1 MLLALL
7 LVAAQALPS
16 PARLEGSM
24 LEAVTS
30 LCGTRKVT
38 VARDLSRACRA
49 YVAAAGAGRASVSGP
64 AVAFFASLESA
75 EPAPVAAVATVHPPS
90 QADRAVGEL
99 FPRSCRFN
107 RIGVAAAVLP
117 SGGAVVCALTAL
129 HATDLAS
136 IPGRVRPGQ
145 TVSVAGTLAAGLS
158 RPRLFVTRPSGGVDE
173 IHLRSKGGRFSAR
186 VGLKA
191 RGEHS
196 IEVLAEGPGGP
207 QVVAMRRVFAG
218 VMPPTRPPPDP
229 PSGEGLEG
237 VEAAIAHLRA
247 SRGLTALKRDPEL
260 DAAAEAHSKEMA
272 RLRTFAH
279 VLSTDGGPADRLRA
293 RGYAYSSVAENIGLS
308 SDVGRAHEAIAG
320 SPAHLANLLDPRHR
334 RLGLGAARGPT
345 AEGGEGVYLT
355 ELFAVPVVGSK
366 DPAGDV
372 ARVIAE
378 KRRALGLAPL
388 ERDAALDSLADHE
401 VRATALSDRMT
412 LDRELTARALAQAP
426 QLSSAAA
433 ELRVGSAPD
442 EVDRLKKPRRAAL
455 DEARRGCLVR
465 QLQTVRPGPALDR
478 AALRAVSRFP
488 SSSGALAL
496 GGESLDGVFR
506 GNVRDGV
513 VGAADAGET
522 VPASLHGLV
531 EALVIGGA
539 EEVAMR
545 LDRHF
550 FVALEVDGRRHFS
563 RKRLREQRHSIG
575 PPCEARAY
583 NRTRQGSPPRA
594 GGSAQFAQG
603 GPVAQGKRI
612 ET

>member
-1 MLLALL
+1 M
-7 LVAAQALPS
+7 
-16 PARLEGSM
+16 
-24 LEAVTS
+24 
-30 LCGTRKVT
+30 
-38 VARDLSRACRA
+38 
-49 YVAAAGAGRASVSGP
+49 
-64 AVAFFASLESA
+64 
-75 EPAPVAAVATVHPPS
+75 
-90 QADRAVGEL
+90 
-99 FPRSCRFN
+99 
-107 RIGVAAAVLP
+107 
-117 SGGAVVCALTAL
+117 
-129 HATDLAS
+129 
-136 IPGRVRPGQ
+136 RPGQ

-158 RPRLFVTRPSGGVDE
+158 RPRLFVTRPSGAVEE

-218 VMPPTRPPPDP
+218 VMPPSRPPPDP

-401 VRATALSDRMT
+401 VRGHRAFGSDDAGSRA
-412 LDRELTARALAQAP
+412 DRPGPGAGAAAVLRRGRAARRERSRRSRPPQKTSPSRVGRGSAWVPCTPAPDGTARAGSGSCCSTRGKSVSL
-426 QLSSAAA
+426 L
-433 ELRVGSAPD
+433 LRRSCAGW
-442 EVDRLKKPRRAAL
+442 RKPRW
-455 DEARRGCLVR
+455 
-465 QLQTVRPGPALDR
+465 
-478 AALRAVSRFP
+478 SFP
-488 SSSGALAL
+488 
-496 GGESLDGVFR
+496 
-506 GNVRDGV
+506 
-513 VGAADAGET
+513 
-522 VPASLHGLV
+522 
-531 EALVIGGA
+531 
-539 EEVAMR
+539 
-545 LDRHF
+545 
-550 FVALEVDGRRHFS
+550 
-563 RKRLREQRHSIG
+563 
-575 PPCEARAY
+575 
-583 NRTRQGSPPRA
+583 
-594 GGSAQFAQG
+594 
-603 GPVAQGKRI
+603 GKRA
-612 ET
+612 

>member
-1 MLLALL
+1 LSQTSGERKRPTARTGRKQKHFPAGAFRYAGCVLFALV
-7 LVAAQALPS
+7 LVATEALP
-16 PARLEGSM
+16 PRARLEGSM

-38 VARDLSRACRA
+38 VDRDLSRACGA
-49 YVAAAGAGRASVSGP
+49 YVAAAGAGRATVSGP

-75 EPAPVAAVATVHPPS
+75 EPAPVAAVATVRPPA

-145 TVSVAGTLAAGLS
+145 AVRVAGTLAGGLS
-158 RPRLFVTRPSGGVDE
+158 RPRLFVTRPSGAVDE
-173 IHLRSKGGRFSAR
+173 IHLASKGMRFSAQ
-186 VGLKA
+186 VALKA

-207 QVVAMRRVFAG
+207 QVLAMRRVFAG
-218 VMPPTRPPPDP
+218 VTPPSRPPPDP

-247 SRGLTALKRDPEL
+247 SRGLSALKRDPEL
-260 DAAAEAHSKEMA
+260 DAAAEAHSREMA

-334 RLGLGAARGPT
+334 RLGLGVARGPT
-345 AEGGEGVYLT
+345 ADGGEGVYLT

-372 ARVIAE
+372 VRVIAE
-378 KRRALGLAPL
+378 KRRALGLPPL
-388 ERDAALDSLADHE
+388 ERDATLDSLADHE
-401 VRATALSDRMT
+401 VRATALSDRRT
-412 LDRELTARALAQAP
+412 LDRELTVRALAQAP

-433 ELRVGSAPD
+433 ELRVGSAAD
-442 EVDRLKKPRRAAL
+442 EVTASKNLAEPRWTRL
-455 DEARRGCLVR
+455 GV
-465 QLQTVRPGPALDR
+465 
-478 AALRAVSRFP
+478 
-488 SSSGALAL
+488 GALY
-496 GGESLDGVFR
+496 
-506 GNVRDGV
+506 
-513 VGAADAGET
+513 
-522 VPASLHGLV
+522 ASSRRYGP
-531 EALVIGGA
+531 G
-539 EEVAMR
+539 R
-545 LDRHF
+545 LWI
-550 FVALEVDGRRHFS
+550 VL
-563 RKRLREQRHSIG
+563 LY
-575 PPCEARAY
+575 AR
-583 NRTRQGSPPRA
+583 
-594 GGSAQFAQG
+594 
-603 GPVAQGKRI
+603 
-612 ET
+612 